1 LLKANAYRFVL
12 CSVLGYSAKTLH
24 KTAREWGV
32 MLTPTQLENAT
43 TAELEALKNR
53 IEGELT
59 RRELAQKE
67 PVEGRQV
74 VEERPASAG
83 TLRSEI
89 VKCGKTRCRK
99 CERGEGHGP
108 YWYLYFRR
116 NGKLTS
122 RYIGKTIPDELEATV

>member
-1 LLKANAYRFVL
+1 
-12 CSVLGYSAKTLH
+12 
-24 KTAREWGV
+24 

-59 RRELAQKE
+59 RRELAQRE
-67 PVEGRQV
+67 PAEGRQV

-108 YWYLYFRR
+108 YWYLYYRR

-122 RYIGKTIPDELEATV
+122 RYIGKMVPEELKVYGA